1 MSIYTFNLLVGYE
14 PNGVDVAQA
23 SRAKLLRDLG
33 VQSTF
38 VFTTWPSPE
47 KLAYYLSLGHRDEEL
62 LYAQL
67 AFTDQEK
74 TVPQQTVGA
83 LQMALQLTRLDIIEQ
98 SEEKI
103 CYQLADN
110 NVLAFHLDPY
120 HPDCVRYVDYLLGTT
135 IIKREYYGACKL
147 VTEYFQYG
155 SVIRR
160 TYHDQNG
167 WIAFEEAR
175 QGGHWLSKMGPEI
188 LTSQTEVMRRFL
200 SKLSLKKEDLILVD
214 RASRMEFARPL
225 LEQRSPAK
233 LAMVFH
239 SEHEFENGQ
248 LNYEYYYVF
257 KYAQRFDAFIT
268 ATEAQKEVLQQTLA
282 KQDCHGMPIY
292 TIPVGHLEEL
302 TGSLEGRRPFSLMT
316 ASRLDPRKRLDLA
329 IRVVATA
336 HLTMPDLRF
345 DIYGKGGEA
354 DNLRHLIQELAAQDY
369 IHLRGHADLQQIY
382 PCYQAYLTTSQWETF
397 GLTLM
402 EAAGA
407 GLALLGFDARY
418 GNPTFIK
425 EGENGFLVPYSET
438 VPEEE
443 LVKELADKLVQLFE
457 SDLAP
462 FHQASYDLA
471 SSYLA
476 SKVQEV
482 WKETLME
489 MGQLGGKEI

>member
-67 AFTDQEK
+67 AFTDQKK

-110 NVLAFHLDPY
+110 NVLVFHLDPY

-167 WIAFEEAR
+167 RIAFEEAR

-188 LTSQTEVMRRFL
+188 LTSLTEVMRRFL

-257 KYAQRFDAFIT
+257 KYAQRFDFFIT
-268 ATEAQKEVLQQTLA
+268 ATEAQKAVLETTLH
-282 KQDCHGMPIY
+282 KQGLDNATIY
-292 TIPVGHLEEL
+292 ALPVGHLD
-302 TGSLEGRRPFSLMT
+302 SLSYPDGQRKPLSLIT

-329 IRVVATA
+329 IRAVALA
-336 HLTMPDLRF
+336 HDKVPNLHF
-345 DIYGKGGEA
+345 DIYGKGVEQE
-354 DNLRHLIQELAAQDY
+354 NLEHLIDDLGAGSY
-369 IHLRGHADLQQIY
+369 IHLRGHANLQKIY
-382 PCYQAYLTTSQWETF
+382 PQYELYVTTSQWETF

-407 GLALLGFDARY
+407 GLALVGFDARY

-425 EGENGFLVPYSET
+425 DGKNGYLVPYDET
-438 VPEEE
+438 MDEDL
-443 LVKELADKLVQLFE
+443 LVSDMADKLVAVLEGNLE
-457 SDLAP
+457 SM
-462 FHQASYDLA
+462 HQASYDLA
-471 SSYLA
+471 KKYL
-476 SKVQEV
+476 KP
-482 WKETLME
+482 
-489 MGQLGGKEI
+489 EILEAWRKLLVAID

>member
-23 SRAKLLRDLG
+23 SRARLLRDLG

-67 AFTDQEK
+67 AFTDQKK

-83 LQMALQLTRLDIIEQ
+83 LQMALRLTRLDIIEQ

-110 NVLAFHLDPY
+110 NVLVFHLDPY

-167 WIAFEEAR
+167 RVAFEEAR

-188 LTSQTEVMRRFL
+188 LISQTEVMRRFL
-200 SKLSLKKEDLILVD
+200 SKLILNKEDLILVD
-214 RASRMEFARPL
+214 RASQMEFARPL
-225 LEQRSPAK
+225 LEQSSPAK
-233 LAMVFH
+233 LALVFH

-268 ATEAQKEVLQQTLA
+268 ATEAQKEVLLQTLA
-282 KQDCHGMPIY
+282 KQDCHGIPIY
-292 TIPVGHLEEL
+292 TIPVGHLEKL
-302 TGSLEGRRPFSLMT
+302 TGSLEGRHPFSLMT
-316 ASRLDPRKRLDLA
+316 ASRLDPRKRIDLA
-329 IRVVATA
+329 IRVVAQA
-336 HLTMPDLRF
+336 HEQLPALQF

-354 DNLRHLIQELAAQDY
+354 DNLQNLIQELGAQDY

-382 PCYQAYLTTSQWETF
+382 PRYQAYLTTSQWETF

-438 VPEEE
+438 VSEEE
-443 LVKELADKLVQLFE
+443 LVKELADKLVRLFE

-471 SSYLA
+471 SCYLT

-482 WKETLME
+482 WKETLVE
-489 MGQLGGKEI
+489 MGQLDRKET